1 MCVWTFVSTVKP
13 ESSRIL
19 YKLSFK
25 ESPTVGNFCRFNLYN
40 PNTCLFQAQKYE
52 VYNSW
57 SKGGSNLNRF
67 HCIREIVPRVKVFW
81 WHVWFNFRNVFV
93 DVCLYIYNMFNL
105 MLNVSLLYGSLLTY
119 NYICL
124 CMDDVYLIV
133 NVYSISTIKYFDH
146 VYNF

>member
-1 MCVWTFVSTVKP
+1 MFDLFL
-13 ESSRIL
+13 EMF
-19 YKLSFK
+19 LS
-25 ESPTVGNFCRFNLYN
+25 L
-40 PNTCLFQAQKYE
+40 
-52 VYNSW
+52 
-57 SKGGSNLNRF
+57 
-67 HCIREIVPRVKVFW
+67 
-81 WHVWFNFRNVFV
+81 FV

-133 NVYSISTIKYFDH
+133 NVYSISIIKYFDH

>member
-1 MCVWTFVSTVKP
+1 MFDL
-13 ESSRIL
+13 IL
-19 YKLSFK
+19 EMFLS
-25 ESPTVGNFCRFNLYN
+25 L
-40 PNTCLFQAQKYE
+40 
-52 VYNSW
+52 
-57 SKGGSNLNRF
+57 
-67 HCIREIVPRVKVFW
+67 
-81 WHVWFNFRNVFV
+81 FV

>member
-1 MCVWTFVSTVKP
+1 MYLEWKFFDDMFDLFL
-13 ESSRIL
+13 EMF
-19 YKLSFK
+19 LS
-25 ESPTVGNFCRFNLYN
+25 L
-40 PNTCLFQAQKYE
+40 
-52 VYNSW
+52 
-57 SKGGSNLNRF
+57 
-67 HCIREIVPRVKVFW
+67 
-81 WHVWFNFRNVFV
+81 FV

-133 NVYSISTIKYFDH
+133 NVYSISIIKYFDH

>member
-1 MCVWTFVSTVKP
+1 MYLEWKFFDDMFDL
-13 ESSRIL
+13 IL
-19 YKLSFK
+19 EMFLS
-25 ESPTVGNFCRFNLYN
+25 L
-40 PNTCLFQAQKYE
+40 
-52 VYNSW
+52 
-57 SKGGSNLNRF
+57 
-67 HCIREIVPRVKVFW
+67 
-81 WHVWFNFRNVFV
+81 FV